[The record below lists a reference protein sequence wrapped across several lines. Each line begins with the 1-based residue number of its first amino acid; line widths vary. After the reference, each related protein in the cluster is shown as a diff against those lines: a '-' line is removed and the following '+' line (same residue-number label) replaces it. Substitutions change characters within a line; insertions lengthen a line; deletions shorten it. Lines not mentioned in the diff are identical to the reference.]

1 VTAIDRPGHG
11 RSRRPRFEGDPRAQ
25 ARQIAEGLD
34 ALGIERA
41 LVVGHSMGGLVS
53 LALAELFP
61 HRVSELVLVAPIAF
75 PELRPVEHSLLAP
88 RSAPVLGPLLS
99 IAGQRTFDAAFLRI
113 VQQLMF
119 SPGSPPEHWRASFP
133 YAEVLDP
140 AAMVAEGEDTA
151 AILPGSP
158 LGVIDFGRISTAA
171 HIITGT
177 SDMIV
182 QGGSQAKLLAATMPN
197 ARLTELAGVSH
208 MAHHDRP
215 EVVAAAVRE
224 ALSVTA

>member
-1 VTAIDRPGHG
+1 
-11 RSRRPRFEGDPRAQ
+11 
-25 ARQIAEGLD
+25 
-34 ALGIERA
+34 
-41 LVVGHSMGGLVS
+41 
-53 LALAELFP
+53 
-61 HRVSELVLVAPIAF
+61 
-75 PELRPVEHSLLAP
+75 
-88 RSAPVLGPLLS
+88 
-99 IAGQRTFDAAFLRI
+99 
-113 VQQLMF
+113 
-119 SPGSPPEHWRASFP
+119 
-133 YAEVLDP
+133 
-140 AAMVAEGEDTA
+140 MVAEGEDTA